1 MQNLYRPDIDGL
13 RAISILGVV
22 FFHFK
27 FDFFSGGYLG
37 VDIFIVISGYLITSF
52 IFNRLKIKKFNLKE
66 FLIRRSKRLL
76 PTFFVVL
83 FLCFIFSF
91 FIFLPLELIKFSKSL
106 ISATF
111 LSSNFF
117 FWLSSGYWD
126 ESNSNPLLHT
136 WSLSLEWQFYFI
148 FSILSVFIWHLARK
162 KISILVHLI
171 FFIIFLVSIVL
182 AITFLDRSMSFFLL
196 PFRIYEFLI
205 GSFVY
210 FIIDKKNLIIEKNKN
225 LLSILAVVI
234 IIYSF
239 FVFDSNSNVPGYIAL
254 LPCLSTALLI
264 YISNSIVHKF
274 LKNKILVYLGLI
286 SYSLYLYH
294 WPILI
299 FYSWLN
305 IVEINFITKLS
316 LILFSIAISSVN
328 YHFLEKPIRFNFKV
342 SITLRYLFVLLII
355 IIISF
360 ASLTILKNGYPE
372 RISKKKNYLVNN
384 LNKDVSEHR
393 KFFLEQNIDLKF
405 NKDNKK
411 KVLVLGDS
419 NGEDMFMAI
428 KQNVSEELYDVEFMK
443 FSAWCFERSK
453 VSHFLSFFERIK
465 KRNVFCSR
473 EKKVFSKNRKLLAEA
488 NYIIFSS
495 SWYKGSHLYLED
507 IIKYI
512 NPYTKGT
519 LIISSKT
526 LYFPDISTLIKR
538 IDDDEF
544 INLNKIAYKVKF
556 KFINKINKNLEKKVK
571 SLNLK
576 YLDKSDLI
584 CSKINKTCSIFD
596 KSQNEFFIIDDHHWT
611 LKGAKFF
618 GGKINFDELFK

>member
-27 FDFFSGGYLG
+27 FNFFSGGYLG

-52 IFNRLKIKKFNLKE
+52 IFNRLKTKKFKLTE
-66 FLIRRSKRLL
+66 FLIRRAKRLL

-83 FLCFIFSF
+83 FLCLIFSF
-91 FIFLPLELIKFSKSL
+91 FFFLPAELIKFSKSL

-117 FWLSSGYWD
+117 FWLFSGYWD

-148 FSILSVFIWHLARK
+148 FSIFSIFIWILARR
-162 KISILVHLI
+162 KISILTYSI
-171 FFIIFLVSIVL
+171 IFIIFIISFVL
-182 AITFLDRSMSFFLL
+182 AVTFLDRSMSFFLL
-196 PFRIYEFLI
+196 HFRIYEFLI
-205 GSFVY
+205 GSFIY

-225 LLSILAVVI
+225 TLSVLAILL

-239 FVFDSNSNVPGYIAL
+239 FVFDSNSNVPGYVAL

-274 LKNKILVYLGLI
+274 LKNKILVYIGLI

-294 WPILI
+294 WPVLI

-305 IVEINFITKLS
+305 IVEINFVLKLI
-316 LILFSIAISSVN
+316 LILFSVAISSIN
-328 YHFLEKPIRFNFKV
+328 YHFLEKPIRVNLKV
-342 SITLRYLFVLLII
+342 NIFLRYFFTILVIL
-355 IIISF
+355 IISF
-360 ASLTILKNGYPE
+360 SSLIILNKGYPE
-372 RISKKKNYLVNN
+372 RISQKKNYLLNY
-384 LNKDVSEHR
+384 LNKDVLDHR
-393 KFFLEQNIDLKF
+393 KFFLEQNIDLEF
-405 NKDNKK
+405 NENKK

-428 KQNVSEELYDVEFMK
+428 KQNASEEIYDIEFMK
-443 FSAWCFERSK
+443 FSAWCFEKSK
-453 VSHFLSFFERIK
+453 VSYFLSFFERVK
-465 KRNVFCSR
+465 KRNVFCDR
-473 EKKVFSKNRKLLAEA
+473 ERELFSKNKKLLADA
-488 NYIIFSS
+488 DYIIFSS
-495 SWYKGSHLYLED
+495 SWYKGSHLYIED

-512 NPYTKGT
+512 NIYAKGK

-526 LYFPDISTLIKR
+526 IYFPDISTLIKR
-538 IDDDEF
+538 IDDSE
-544 INLNKIAYKVKF
+544 ILNLNKIAYKVKF
-556 KFINKINKNLEKKVK
+556 KYINKINQKLEKKVK

-576 YLDKSDLI
+576 YLEKFDLI
-584 CSKINKTCSIFD
+584 CSEKNKTCTIFD
-596 KSQNEFFIIDDHHWT
+596 KNQNEFFIIDDHHWT

-618 GGKINFDELFK
+618 GEKINYSELFN